1 LHYYEVPFTNPMVSG
16 TSYIYDATEQAPMVV
31 NEQATPS
38 QGSYIVS

>member
-1 LHYYEVPFTNPMVSG
+1 LHYYEVPFTKVSG